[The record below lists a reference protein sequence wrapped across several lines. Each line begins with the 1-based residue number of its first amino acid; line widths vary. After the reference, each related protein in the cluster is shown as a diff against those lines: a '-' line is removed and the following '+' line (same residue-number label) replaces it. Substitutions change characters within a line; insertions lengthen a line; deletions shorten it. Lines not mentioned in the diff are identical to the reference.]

1 MLYLNAAFLYWCHK
15 KSMGFTKLFL
25 TLQKIDSL
33 QNFTNVSI
41 TLVQNRL
48 IIKALNCQENLESNT
63 SIVRLNTTSFFC

>member
-1 MLYLNAAFLYWCHK
+1 MRRSSIGVTK